1 MDFGDIESDPLKF
14 CEDFKAFSEKNMDKY
29 TSAQMKVQGISPI
42 LVCFIFW
49 FFKFCHAIICTNF
62 PTFETV
68 AIESLVTISADFDRI
83 FKIGRKKIN
92 AVHDK
97 LLCQKKLLDDQA
109 PDNQKLGYLSEFDR
123 KVDGDIEK
131 GAIVEEIR
139 EALGKVRLETPKA
152 AEYEEA
158 IENVT
163 RYVHYDRLSFD
174 DSGIQKA
181 LSELEKE
188 INDLAEQSVEWSLK
202 ATAEPKKPAKK
213 EPKLPS
219 PRVAPEKTPSGNDFE
234 NSRERQYFQD
244 FTLLEKEV
252 ELLAVAAVNDFQLI
266 MQSRSVSD
274 LTFFRIKFKKILPK
288 TEKITPKRLR

>member
-1 MDFGDIESDPLKF
+1 M
-14 CEDFKAFSEKNMDKY
+14 
-29 TSAQMKVQGISPI
+29 
-42 LVCFIFW
+42 
-49 FFKFCHAIICTNF
+49 
-62 PTFETV
+62 
-68 AIESLVTISADFDRI
+68 
-83 FKIGRKKIN
+83 GRKKIN

-202 ATAEPKKPAKK
+202 AAEPKKPAKK

-219 PRVAPEKTPSGNDFE
+219 PRVAPEKTPTGNDFE

-244 FTLLEKEV
+244 STLLEKEV

-274 LTFFRIKFKKILPK
+274 LTFFRIKFKKK
-288 TEKITPKRLR
+288 STENRKNNTEKTPIIGRTKKWVAESDTETSSTSPSSSNDASPAHSTEAKWSVGSQE